1 MQTHGFGGK
10 DRGVLMNRVRVQPAL
25 LRWARERSR
34 RSAADL
40 QKRFPQLEAWEQGT
54 ALPTLKQ
61 LEKYARATRTPI
73 GYLFLHEPPVETLP
87 VTDFR
92 TVGNADVRR
101 PSPDLLD
108 MLYVCQQRQD
118 WYRDEARTSGEQ
130 PLAFVGSLDTSEDTI
145 AGAERL
151 RDSLGFDIEQQRKA
165 PTWDQALRQFIRQAD
180 ASGVLVMVSGVV
192 GNNTHRLLDPKEFR
206 GFALADPFA
215 PLVFINGKDAKAA
228 QIFTLAHEIAHLWL
242 GESGVSNPQADFVED
257 ADFLADAESTPQ
269 HSSERWCDS
278 VAAELL
284 APARMLREE
293 FNADT
298 QLNVEANRLARRF
311 KVSVPVV
318 LRRIKDVVGLSDEAY
333 WHAYRQSK
341 KQAQESQKKKKGG
354 DYYRNSGAR
363 CSKRFA
369 RALVASVLEGR
380 TSYTESMRLLD
391 IKNPSTLGTLAQKL
405 GVGV

>member
-40 QKRFPQLEAWEQGT
+40 QKRFSRLEAWEQGST
-54 ALPTLKQ
+54 LPTLKQ
-61 LEKYARATRTPI
+61 LEAYARATRTPI
-73 GYLFLHEPPVETLP
+73 GYFFLQEAPVESLP

-108 MLYVCQQRQD
+108 MLYLCQQRQD

-130 PLAFVGSLDTSEDTI
+130 PLAFVSSLDTSEDTI
-145 AGAERL
+145 TAAARL
-151 RDSLGFDIEQQRKA
+151 RDTLGFDVEQQRKGGNMEIK
-165 PTWDQALRQFIRQAD
+165 PCGDLSSKLD
-180 ASGVLVMVSGVV
+180 SSGVLVMVSGVV
-192 GNNTHRLLDPKEFR
+192 GSNTHRLLDPKEFR

-257 ADFLADAESTPQ
+257 ADF
-269 HSSERWCDS
+269 
-278 VAAELL
+278 
-284 APARMLREE
+284 
-293 FNADT
+293 
-298 QLNVEANRLARRF
+298 RRR
-311 KVSVPVV
+311 
-318 LRRIKDVVGLSDEAY
+318 RRI
-333 WHAYRQSK
+333 HASP
-341 KQAQESQKKKKGG
+341 
-354 DYYRNSGAR
+354 
-363 CSKRFA
+363 
-369 RALVASVLEGR
+369 L
-380 TSYTESMRLLD
+380 
-391 IKNPSTLGTLAQKL
+391 
-405 GVGV
+405 

>member
-1 MQTHGFGGK
+1 MRPHGFGGK

-40 QKRFPQLEAWEQGT
+40 QKRFSRLEAWEQGST
-54 ALPTLKQ
+54 LPTLKQ
-61 LEKYARATRTPI
+61 LEAYARATRTPI
-73 GYLFLHEPPVETLP
+73 GYFFLQEPPVESLP

-108 MLYVCQQRQD
+108 MLYLCQQRQD

-145 AGAERL
+145 TGAARL
-151 RDSLGFDIEQQRKA
+151 RDTLGFDIEQQRKA
-165 PTWDQALRQFIRQAD
+165 PTWDQALRQFIRHAD

-192 GNNTHRLLDPKEFR
+192 GSNTHRLLDPKEFR

-242 GESGVSNPQADFVED
+242 GESGVSNPQVED
-257 ADFLADAESTPQ
+257 ADFVADAESTP
-269 HSSERWCDS
+269 HRSSENWCNL

-284 APARMLREE
+284 VPANVLCKE
-293 FNADT
+293 FSADT
-298 QLNVEANRLARRF
+298 PLPTEANRLARRF

-318 LRRIKDVVGLSDEAY
+318 LRRIKDVVGLSHDAY
-333 WHAYRQSK
+333 WQAYRQAA
-341 KQAQESQKKKKGG
+341 KQAQESRRSSGG
-354 DYYRNSGAR
+354 DSYRNVGAR

-405 GVGV
+405 GVGA

>member
-40 QKRFPQLEAWEQGT
+40 QKRFSRLEAWEQGST
-54 ALPTLKQ
+54 LPTLKQ
-61 LEKYARATRTPI
+61 LEAYARATRTPI
-73 GYLFLHEPPVETLP
+73 GYFFLQEPPVESLP

-108 MLYVCQQRQD
+108 MLYLCQQRQD

-130 PLAFVGSLDTSEDTI
+130 PLAFVGSLDTFEDTI
-145 AGAERL
+145 AAAARL
-151 RDSLGFDIEQQRKA
+151 RDTLEFDIEQQQKV

-180 ASGVLVMVSGVV
+180 ASGILVMVSGVV
-192 GNNTHRLLDPKEFR
+192 GNNTLRLLDPKEFR

-298 QLNVEANRLARRF
+298 PLNIEANRLARRF
-311 KVSVPVV
+311 KVSVAVV

-333 WHAYRQSK
+333 WHAYRQAA
-341 KQAQESQKKKKGG
+341 KQAQESRRSSGG
-354 DYYRNSGAR
+354 DSYRNVGAR
-363 CSKRFA
+363 CSTRFA
-369 RALVASVLEGR
+369 RAFVASVLEGR